1 MQPKA
6 YTATLKADCLPKPKP
21 KPKPK
26 GTPQQF
32 NICVHWTLWL
42 CHETPILQ
50 PNDSDPLGLRVY
62 IQDKELV
69 WLIEPRV
76 LLLNMVLDI

>member
-1 MQPKA
+1 MSIGHFGFAVGP
-6 YTATLKADCLPKPKP
+6 YR
-21 KPKPK
+21 
-26 GTPQQF
+26 
-32 NICVHWTLWL
+32 
-42 CHETPILQ
+42 LQ

-76 LLLNMVLDI
+76 FDGVHYLVFPLKCDVMGIVLPTH

>member
-1 MQPKA
+1 MPSIVA
-6 YTATLKADCLPKPKP
+6 ISNLRLK
-21 KPKPK
+21 
-26 GTPQQF
+26 G
-32 NICVHWTLWL
+32 N
-42 CHETPILQ
+42 ETPILT